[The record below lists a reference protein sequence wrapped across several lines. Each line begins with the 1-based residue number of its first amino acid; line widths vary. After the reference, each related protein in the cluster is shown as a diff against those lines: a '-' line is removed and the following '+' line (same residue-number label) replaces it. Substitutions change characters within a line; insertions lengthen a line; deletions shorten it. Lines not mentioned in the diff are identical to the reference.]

1 MDNPWLQIFVRNQ
14 GRYIPDATFDSI
26 LKSEKVKS
34 TDSDDE
40 NKQVM
45 YEVDTVELVIT
56 CNNSKCQTPI
66 KRHFASTKYINF
78 FDWLSKLKNDIIT
91 KQGDDS
97 YIIRGRINMYPN
109 LSSAIVN
116 IFNTLQPSVG
126 SGGSL
131 RRRNRRPSRK
141 YKKSKRVLRRKSRS
155 TRRR

>member
-1 MDNPWLQIFVRNQ
+1 MFN
-14 GRYIPDATFDSI
+14 SI
-26 LKSEKVKS
+26 LEREKVKS
-34 TDSDDE
+34 PDSDDE

-45 YEVDTVELVIT
+45 YEVNTGALVIT

-66 KRHFASTKYINF
+66 KRHFAFTKYINF
-78 FDWLSKLKNDIIT
+78 FHWLSELKNDIIT
-91 KQGDDS
+91 KQGEDS

-116 IFNTLQPSVG
+116 IFNTLPPSFM

-131 RRRNRRPSRK
+131 RHRNRRPSRK